1 MLFTMFGK
9 FSSASG
15 TLRQKS
21 SEFGLETFFPANLK
35 FVTIN
40 CSQMRSIPVCI
51 EFIVII
57 NWGKSLSSPEFLMRG
72 AYLNK

>member
-9 FSSASG
+9 FFSASG
-15 TLRQKS
+15 NLRQKS
-21 SEFGLETFFPANLK
+21 SEFGLETYFPANLK
-35 FVTIN
+35 FITIN

-57 NWGKSLSSPEFLMRG
+57 NCEKSPSSPECFVLG
-72 AYLNK
+72 AHLNK